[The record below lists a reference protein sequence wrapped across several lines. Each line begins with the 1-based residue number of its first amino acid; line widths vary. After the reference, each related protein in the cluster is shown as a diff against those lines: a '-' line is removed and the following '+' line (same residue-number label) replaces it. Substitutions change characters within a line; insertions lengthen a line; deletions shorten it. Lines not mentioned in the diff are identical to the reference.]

1 MVWVLRYLVMMLS
14 FCSPGY
20 GNLVKNRGDTATF
33 PCGYT
38 LSSAD
43 GYYDIKWLK
52 QLPSMKEPFYRG
64 IVRFTNGNLY
74 TDLYQPMKGRVS
86 FRFPDP
92 SKGDASIAIKDL
104 QTSDKGTYV
113 CKVTKS
119 AEILK
124 EEAFVI
130 EVKDQYAPVIC
141 SVHGEPTL
149 GMDVMFKCSSL
160 ESINVRYTWKKTSG
174 NKMLPPDAIE
184 DTEKGELFINIRDND
199 DYGHYLCTVE
209 GLASSKSCLVQLKDP
224 LDPPPSDD
232 DESPGT
238 VFPVTPSKD
247 PAVPS
252 NDLMASSNDPMASS
266 NDPMASSK
274 GDTTTIAAVTTTML
288 LLAIVCAV
296 VGIWYWRKRIGSY
309 APNERG
315 EVAQPRPD
323 GATVLPQPSNGGH
336 LYYDQVDDL

>member
-20 GNLVKNRGDTATF
+20 GNLVINRGKTATF
-33 PCGYT
+33 LCRYT

-52 QLPSMKEPFYRG
+52 QLPSMKEPVYRS
-64 IVRFTNGNLY
+64 IVTFTNGNLY

-86 FRFPDP
+86 FEFPDP
-92 SKGDASIAIKDL
+92 SKGDASIAIKGL
-104 QTSDKGTYV
+104 QTSDTGTYV
-113 CKVTKS
+113 CKVRKS

-124 EEAFVI
+124 DKAFVI
-130 EVKDQYAPVIC
+130 EVTEKSVVTC
-141 SVHGEPTL
+141 TVHGEPTL

-160 ESINVRYTWKKTSG
+160 ESIKVRYTWKKTSG

-184 DTEKGELFINIRDND
+184 DTEKGELFINIRDDD

-238 VFPVTPSKD
+238 AFPVTPNND
-247 PAVPS
+247 PAVP
-252 NDLMASSNDPMASS
+252 SNDPMASS
-266 NDPMASSK
+266 NDPMASSN

-288 LLAIVCAV
+288 LLAIVCAM